1 MVLRF
6 YNTLTRRKE
15 VFEPLEK
22 GVVRMYNCGPTVYN
36 FAHIG
41 NFRAYM
47 LADLLRRY
55 LEYKGYKVMQV
66 MNITDVG
73 HMTVDEVAD
82 ARGEDKIE
90 KKAKEEGKNPWE
102 IAEFYTKAFL
112 EDSKTLNLKE
122 PMVRPRAT
130 QHIQEMIELIEKL
143 ISNGYAYVVNGSVY
157 FEVSKFRDYGK
168 LSGNTLEKLK
178 AGASGRV
185 EENPDKKNPFD
196 FALWIHNPR
205 HIMQWDSPWGRGY
218 PGWHIECSAMS
229 MKYLG
234 ETLDIH
240 TGGEDNIFP
249 HHECEIAQSEG
260 ATGKPFVRY
269 WLHTR
274 HLVVEGKKMSKRFG
288 NFYTLRDLL
297 AKGYDPMAIRF
308 LLLSAHYR
316 TKLNFTEE
324 ALKGAE
330 KTIQNMREF
339 ISRLREVQG
348 SGENPEVKE
357 LVERAKRI
365 FEESLDDD
373 LNISPALSGIF
384 ELMREINKRMDE
396 GGIGKKDAELVLKTM
411 EGFDRVLG
419 LRLMETPRVWF
430 TLEEAEGEIKEMLKE
445 RERLRKERNW
455 EEADRIR
462 EKLREMGILVEDT
475 PEGPRWRKVE
485 KKTTTPL

>member
-6 YNTLTRRKE
+6 YNTMTRKKE
-15 VFEPLEK
+15 VFKPLEK
-22 GVVRMYNCGPTVYN
+22 GTVKMYNCGPTVYN

-73 HMTVDEVAD
+73 HMSIDEVAD
-82 ARGEDKIE
+82 STGEDKIE
-90 KKAKEEGKNPWE
+90 KKAKEEKKTPWE

-112 EDSKTLNLKE
+112 EDSRSLNLKE
-122 PMVRPRAT
+122 PMVRPKAT
-130 QHIQEMIELIEKL
+130 EHIKEMIELIEKL
-143 ISNGYAYVVNGSVY
+143 IEKGYAYEVNGSVY
-157 FEVSKFRDYGK
+157 FDVFKFKDYGK

-178 AGASGRV
+178 AGAGGRV
-185 EENPDKKNPFD
+185 EENPEKKHPLD

-205 HIMQWDSPWGRGY
+205 HIMQWDSPWGKGH

-260 ATGKPFVRY
+260 ATGKTFVRY

-274 HLVVEGKKMSKRFG
+274 HLVVEGKKMSKRLG
-288 NFYTLRDLL
+288 NFYTLRDLI
-297 AKGYDPMAIRF
+297 AKGYDPKAIRF

-316 TKLNFTEE
+316 TKMNFTEE

-330 KTIQNMREF
+330 KTVKSMMEF
-339 ISRLREVQG
+339 MESLKNVKEGR
-348 SGENPEVKE
+348 ENPEIKK
-357 LVERAKRI
+357 LVEKTKKE
-365 FEESLDDD
+365 FENALDDD
-373 LNISPALSGIF
+373 LNISPALSAIF
-384 ELMREINKRMDE
+384 NLMKEVNKKIDSKE
-396 GGIGKKDAELVLKTM
+396 IGKEDAELVMRAM
-411 EGFDRVLG
+411 ERFDMVLG
-419 LRLMETPRVWF
+419 LDLGKEKLWF
-430 TLEEAEGEIKEMLKE
+430 SLDEAETEVKEKLLK
-445 RERLRKERNW
+445 REELRKEKKW
-455 EEADRIR
+455 EEADKIR
-462 EKLREMGILVEDT
+462 NELKEMGIVVEDT
-475 PEGPRWRKVE
+475 PEGPRWRK
-485 KKTTTPL
+485 L

>member
-6 YNTLTRRKE
+6 YNTMTRKKE
-15 VFEPLEK
+15 VFKPLEK
-22 GVVRMYNCGPTVYN
+22 GTVKMYNCGPTVYN

-73 HMTVDEVAD
+73 HMSIDEVAD
-82 ARGEDKIE
+82 STGEDKIE
-90 KKAKEEGKNPWE
+90 KKAKEEKKTPWE

-112 EDSKTLNLKE
+112 EDSRSLNLKE
-122 PMVRPRAT
+122 PMVRPKAT
-130 QHIQEMIELIEKL
+130 EHIKEMIELIEKL
-143 ISNGYAYVVNGSVY
+143 IEKGYAYEVNGSVY
-157 FEVSKFRDYGK
+157 FDVFKFKDYGK

-178 AGASGRV
+178 AGAGGRV
-185 EENPDKKNPFD
+185 EENPEKKHPLD

-205 HIMQWDSPWGRGY
+205 HIMQWDSPWGKGH

-260 ATGKPFVRY
+260 ATGKTFVRY

-274 HLVVEGKKMSKRFG
+274 HLVVEGKKMSKRLG
-288 NFYTLRDLL
+288 NFYTLRDLV
-297 AKGYDPMAIRF
+297 AKGHNPKAIRF

-316 TKLNFTEE
+316 TKMNFTEE

-330 KTIQNMREF
+330 KTVKSMMEF
-339 ISRLREVQG
+339 MESLKNVKEGR
-348 SGENPEVKE
+348 ENPEIKK
-357 LVERAKRI
+357 LVEKTKKE
-365 FEESLDDD
+365 FEDALDDD
-373 LNISPALSGIF
+373 LNISPALSAIF
-384 ELMREINKRMDE
+384 NLMKEVNKKIDSKE
-396 GGIGKKDAELVLKTM
+396 IGKEDAELVMRAM
-411 EGFDRVLG
+411 ERFDMVLG
-419 LRLMETPRVWF
+419 LDLGKEKLWF
-430 TLEEAEGEIKEMLKE
+430 SLDEAETEVKEKLLK
-445 RERLRKERNW
+445 REELRKEKKW
-455 EEADRIR
+455 EEADKIR
-462 EKLREMGILVEDT
+462 NELKEMGIVVEDT
-475 PEGPRWRKVE
+475 PEGPRWRK
-485 KKTTTPL
+485 L